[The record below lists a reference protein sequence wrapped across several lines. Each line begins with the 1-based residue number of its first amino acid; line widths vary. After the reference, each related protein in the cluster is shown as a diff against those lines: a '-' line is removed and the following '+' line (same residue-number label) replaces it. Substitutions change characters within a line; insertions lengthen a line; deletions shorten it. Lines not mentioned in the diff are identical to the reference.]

1 MKELVTILDAA
12 LAADLGKRQ
21 WAVFAAV
28 LRQTLGYR
36 KLADD
41 LSSGRLSQLTGI
53 QRNHIWQAKQELVD
67 KGLLVS
73 APGKFGEV
81 LGFAVLHVSIHAP
94 SEANL
99 EGIIPRPNEFYPP
112 RKGAF
117 KPELVLHEKLSTGFA
132 CPSPLRATDSG
143 YAVQQSATNSG
154 GVSQRCVTV
163 SVSATHSD
171 LPDGI
176 AEEVLHEKL
185 SSPSPTPLPVSGT
198 QLLGVPP
205 DLGVPAS
212 QFRPESVPK
221 QDTSL
226 SNHTSSNHD
235 NSGFALPSP
244 QTAVLPTA
252 SVGSVGGDGVTLF
265 VAGVDVSATDSG
277 LCRPSAS
284 SCRSSATDS
293 GCAALPALAG
303 ELEWP
308 VGLDAGIRQD
318 MAGLLCGLA
327 VQTAQSVLDVLAMGL
342 EAGKVRKPLAYLR
355 VLVRSAHNGELVV
368 AEAQAWREK
377 RSRERAVRIPASVF
391 ERAGELA
398 WIQQLADLQGLPV
411 DVVASQLGVKMRLPH
426 RTTVEAVGMAAAS
439 DVPAPQWKRE
449 RHKEPPSGY
458 GEVRSVDA

>member
-1 MKELVTILDAA
+1 MNSLVTILDAA

-36 KLADD
+36 KVSDD

-67 KGLLVS
+67 KGLLLS

-81 LGFAVLHVSIHAP
+81 LGFAVLH
-94 SEANL
+94 
-99 EGIIPRPNEFYPP
+99 
-112 RKGAF
+112 
-117 KPELVLHEKLSTGFA
+117 EKLSGGFFA
-132 CPSPLRATDSG
+132 YPSPTPVRATDSG

-154 GVSQRCVTV
+154 EVSQGFVTV
-163 SVSATHSD
+163 SVSATDSGVG
-171 LPDGI
+171 DGGSR
-176 AEEVLHEKL
+176 EVLHEKL
-185 SSPSPTPLPVSGT
+185 SSPCPAPPSARLVAV
-198 QLLGVPP
+198 QP

-212 QFRPESVPK
+212 QFRPETVPK

-226 SNHTSSNHD
+226 SNLTQSNHD
-235 NSGFALPSP
+235 NSKPALPSP

-252 SVGSVGGDGVTLF
+252 SLGRVGVDGVALF
-265 VAGVDVSATDSG
+265 GAGVGVSATDSG
-277 LCRPSAS
+277 LSRPSVS

-293 GCAALPALAG
+293 GCAGLPALAG

-308 VGLDAGIRQD
+308 AGLEAGMRQD

-377 RSRERAVRIPASVF
+377 RSCERAVQVPTSVF

-426 RTTVEAVGMAAAS
+426 RTTVEAVGAAAAS
-439 DVPAPQWKRE
+439 DMPAPQWKRD

-458 GEVRSVDA
+458 GGVRSVSA

>member
-1 MKELVTILDAA
+1 MNSLVTILDAA

-21 WAVFAAV
+21 WAMFVAV

-36 KLADD
+36 KVSDD

-67 KGLLVS
+67 MGLLVS
-73 APGKFGEV
+73 VPGKFGEV
-81 LGFAVLHVSIHAP
+81 LGFAVLH
-94 SEANL
+94 
-99 EGIIPRPNEFYPP
+99 
-112 RKGAF
+112 
-117 KPELVLHEKLSTGFA
+117 EKLSG
-132 CPSPLRATDSG
+132 
-143 YAVQQSATNSG
+143 
-154 GVSQRCVTV
+154 
-163 SVSATHSD
+163 VSATHSGLPVRPVPSATD
-171 LPDGI
+171 SGLPDRVVQ
-176 AEEVLHEKL
+176 EVLHEKL
-185 SSPSPTPLPVSGT
+185 TPAVT
-198 QLLGVPP
+198 TAIPP

-212 QFRPESVPK
+212 QFRPETVPK

-226 SNHTSSNHD
+226 SNHTQSNHN
-235 NSGFALPSP
+235 NSKPPLP
-244 QTAVLPTA
+244 AVSGILL
-252 SVGSVGGDGVTLF
+252 GE
-265 VAGVDVSATDSG
+265 AGIGLSATDSG
-277 LCRPSAS
+277 LCRPSVF

-293 GCAALPALAG
+293 GCARLPALAG

-308 VGLDAGIRQD
+308 AGLDAGMRQD

-377 RSRERAVRIPASVF
+377 RSRERAIQVPTSVF

-411 DVVASQLGVKMRLPH
+411 DVVASQLGVK
-426 RTTVEAVGMAAAS
+426 V
-439 DVPAPQWKRE
+439 
-449 RHKEPPSGY
+449 RHPTGSHWQSQG
-458 GEVRSVDA
+458 G

>member
-1 MKELVTILDAA
+1 MNSLVTILDAA

-36 KLADD
+36 KVSDD

-67 KGLLVS
+67 KGLLLS

-81 LGFAVLHVSIHAP
+81 LGFAVLH
-94 SEANL
+94 
-99 EGIIPRPNEFYPP
+99 
-112 RKGAF
+112 
-117 KPELVLHEKLSTGFA
+117 EKLSG
-132 CPSPLRATDSG
+132 LRATDSG
-143 YAVQQSATNSG
+143 YAVRLSATNSG
-154 GVSQRCVTV
+154 EESQGFMTA
-163 SVSATHSD
+163 SVSATDSGVG
-171 LPDGI
+171 DGGSR
-176 AEEVLHEKL
+176 EVLHEKL
-185 SSPSPTPLPVSGT
+185 SSPCPALSSARLVAV
-198 QLLGVPP
+198 QP

-212 QFRPESVPK
+212 QFRRETVPK

-226 SNHTSSNHD
+226 SNLTQSNHN
-235 NSGFALPSP
+235 NSKPALPSP
-244 QTAVLPTA
+244 PTAVLPTA
-252 SVGSVGGDGVTLF
+252 SVGSVGVDGGKLF
-265 VAGVDVSATDSG
+265 GAGVEVSATDSG
-277 LCRPSAS
+277 LHRSSAS
-284 SCRSSATDS
+284 SYRSSATDS
-293 GCAALPALAG
+293 GCTGLPALAG

-308 VGLDAGIRQD
+308 AGLDAGMRQD

-377 RSRERAVRIPASVF
+377 RLRERAIQVPTSVF

-398 WIQQLADLQGLPV
+398 WVQQLAALQGLPV
-411 DVVASQLGVKMRLPH
+411 DVVASQLGVKMRLPTGSH
-426 RTTVEAVGMAAAS
+426 WQ
-439 DVPAPQWKRE
+439 PQ
-449 RHKEPPSGY
+449 G
-458 GEVRSVDA
+458 G

>member
-1 MKELVTILDAA
+1 MRELVTILDAA

-36 KLADD
+36 KVSDD

-81 LGFAVLHVSIHAP
+81 LGFAVLH
-94 SEANL
+94 
-99 EGIIPRPNEFYPP
+99 
-112 RKGAF
+112 
-117 KPELVLHEKLSTGFA
+117 EKLVGGFSA
-132 CPSPLRATDSG
+132 YPSPTPVRATDSG

-154 GVSQRCVTV
+154 EVSQGFVTV
-163 SVSATHSD
+163 SVSATHSG
-171 LPDGI
+171 LPEEVV
-176 AEEVLHEKL
+176 EEVLHEKL
-185 SSPSPTPLPVSGT
+185 SSPSP
-198 QLLGVPP
+198 P

-212 QFRPESVPK
+212 QFGRESVPK

-226 SNHTSSNHD
+226 SNLTQSNHD
-235 NSGFALPSP
+235 NSKPALPSP

-252 SVGSVGGDGVTLF
+252 SLGRVGVDGVALF
-265 VAGVDVSATDSG
+265 GAGVGVSATDSG
-277 LCRPSAS
+277 LSRPSVS

-293 GCAALPALAG
+293 GCAGLPALAG

-308 VGLDAGIRQD
+308 AGLEAGMRQD

-355 VLVRSAHNGELVV
+355 VLVRSAHNGELVTT
-368 AEAQAWREK
+368 EAQAWRER
-377 RSRERAVRIPASVF
+377 RSRERALQVPTSVF

-426 RTTVEAVGMAAAS
+426 RTTVEAVGAAAAS
-439 DVPAPQWKRE
+439 DVPAPQWKQD
-449 RHKEPPSGY
+449 RHKEPPTGY
-458 GEVRSVDA
+458 GGVRSVSA

>member
-1 MKELVTILDAA
+1 MNSLVTILDAA
-12 LAADLGKRQ
+12 LGADLGKRQ

-36 KLADD
+36 KVSDD

-81 LGFAVLHVSIHAP
+81 LGFAVLH
-94 SEANL
+94 
-99 EGIIPRPNEFYPP
+99 
-112 RKGAF
+112 
-117 KPELVLHEKLSTGFA
+117 EKLSGGFSA
-132 CPSPLRATDSG
+132 YPSPTPARATDSS

-154 GVSQRCVTV
+154 EVSQGFVTV
-163 SVSATHSD
+163 SVSATHSG
-171 LPDGI
+171 LPDGV
-176 AEEVLHEKL
+176 AREVLHEKL
-185 SSPSPTPLPVSGT
+185 SPLATTPVA
-198 QLLGVPP
+198 P

-212 QFRPESVPK
+212 QFGRETVPK

-226 SNHTSSNHD
+226 SNHTQSNHD
-235 NSGFALPSP
+235 NSKPALPSP
-244 QTAVLPTA
+244 SSHPPLDGMGGNEDALFGA
-252 SVGSVGGDGVTLF
+252 SVG
-265 VAGVDVSATDSG
+265 VSATDSG
-277 LCRPSAS
+277 LCRPSIS

-293 GCAALPALAG
+293 GCTGLPALAG

-308 VGLDAGIRQD
+308 AGLDVAMRQD
-318 MAGLLCGLA
+318 MVGLLCGLA

-342 EAGKVRKPLAYLR
+342 EAGKVRKPLSYLR

-377 RSRERAVRIPASVF
+377 RSRERVVQVSPQVF

-398 WIQQLADLQGLPV
+398 WIQQLADLQGLSV
-411 DVVASQLGVKMRLPH
+411 DVVASQLGVKMRPPH
-426 RTTVEAVGMAAAS
+426 QKKVEEVGTAVAGDA
-439 DVPAPQWKRE
+439 PAPQWMGKDRCCD
-449 RHKEPPSGY
+449 PPSGF
-458 GEVRSVDA
+458 GGVRSVSA

>member
-1 MKELVTILDAA
+1 MCINSLVTILDAA
-12 LAADLGKRQ
+12 LAADLSKRQ

-36 KLADD
+36 KVSDD
-41 LSSGRLSQLTGI
+41 LSSGRLAQLTGI

-81 LGFAVLHVSIHAP
+81 LEFA
-94 SEANL
+94 
-99 EGIIPRPNEFYPP
+99 
-112 RKGAF
+112 
-117 KPELVLHEKLSTGFA
+117 VLHEKLSGGFFA
-132 CPSPLRATDSG
+132 YPSPTPVRATDSG

-154 GVSQRCVTV
+154 EVSQGFVTV
-163 SVSATHSD
+163 SVSATDSGVG
-171 LPDGI
+171 DGGSR
-176 AEEVLHEKL
+176 EVLHEKL
-185 SSPSPTPLPVSGT
+185 SSPCPALSSARLVAV
-198 QLLGVPP
+198 QP

-212 QFRPESVPK
+212 QFRPETVPK
-221 QDTSL
+221 QDISL
-226 SNHTSSNHD
+226 SNHTQSNHN
-235 NSGFALPSP
+235 NSKPALPSHP
-244 QTAVLPTA
+244 SPP
-252 SVGSVGGDGVTLF
+252 SVGGMGVDEDALF
-265 VAGVDVSATDSG
+265 GAGVGVSATDSG
-277 LCRPSAS
+277 LSRPSIS

-293 GCAALPALAG
+293 GCAGLPALAG

-308 VGLDAGIRQD
+308 AGLDAGMRQD

-377 RSRERAVRIPASVF
+377 RSRERAVQVPTSVF

-426 RTTVEAVGMAAAS
+426 RTTEGA
-439 DVPAPQWKRE
+439 
-449 RHKEPPSGY
+449 
-458 GEVRSVDA
+458 

>member
-1 MKELVTILDAA
+1 MNSLVTILDAA

-36 KLADD
+36 KVSDD

-67 KGLLVS
+67 KGLLLS
-73 APGKFGEV
+73 APGKYGEV
-81 LGFAVLHVSIHAP
+81 LGFAVLH
-94 SEANL
+94 
-99 EGIIPRPNEFYPP
+99 
-112 RKGAF
+112 
-117 KPELVLHEKLSTGFA
+117 EKLSGGFSA
-132 CPSPLRATDSG
+132 YPSPTPVRATDSG

-154 GVSQRCVTV
+154 EVSQGFVTV
-163 SVSATHSD
+163 SVSATDSGVG
-171 LPDGI
+171 DGGSR
-176 AEEVLHEKL
+176 EVLHEKL
-185 SSPSPTPLPVSGT
+185 SSPCPALPSARLVAV
-198 QLLGVPP
+198 QP

-212 QFRPESVPK
+212 QFGPETVPK
-221 QDTSL
+221 QDTSI
-226 SNHTSSNHD
+226 SNHTQSNHN
-235 NSGFALPSP
+235 NSKPALPSP

-252 SVGSVGGDGVTLF
+252 SVGS
-265 VAGVDVSATDSG
+265 AGVDGVALFGESVGVSATDSG
-277 LCRPSAS
+277 LSRPSVS
-284 SCRSSATDS
+284 PSRSSATDS
-293 GCAALPALAG
+293 GCAGLPALAG

-308 VGLDAGIRQD
+308 AGLDAGMRQD

-377 RSRERAVRIPASVF
+377 RSRERAVQVPTSVF

-426 RTTVEAVGMAAAS
+426 RTTVEAVGAAAAS
-439 DVPAPQWKRE
+439 DMPAPQWKRD

-458 GEVRSVDA
+458 GGVRSVSA

>member
-1 MKELVTILDAA
+1 MNSLVTILDAA

-36 KLADD
+36 KVSDD
-41 LSSGRLSQLTGI
+41 LSSGRLAQLTGI

-81 LGFAVLHVSIHAP
+81 LGFAVLH
-94 SEANL
+94 
-99 EGIIPRPNEFYPP
+99 
-112 RKGAF
+112 
-117 KPELVLHEKLSTGFA
+117 EKLVGGFSA
-132 CPSPLRATDSG
+132 YPSPTPVHATDSG

-154 GVSQRCVTV
+154 EVSQGFVTV
-163 SVSATHSD
+163 SVSATDSGVG
-171 LPDGI
+171 DGGSR
-176 AEEVLHEKL
+176 EVLHEKL
-185 SSPSPTPLPVSGT
+185 SSPCPAPSSARLVAV
-198 QLLGVPP
+198 QP

-212 QFRPESVPK
+212 QFRPETVPK
-221 QDTSL
+221 QDISL
-226 SNHTSSNHD
+226 SNHTQSNHN
-235 NSGFALPSP
+235 NSKPALPSHP
-244 QTAVLPTA
+244 SPP
-252 SVGSVGGDGVTLF
+252 SVGGMGVDEDALF
-265 VAGVDVSATDSG
+265 GAGVGVSATDSG
-277 LCRPSAS
+277 LSRPSIS

-293 GCAALPALAG
+293 GCAGLPALAG

-308 VGLDAGIRQD
+308 AGLDAGMRQD

-377 RSRERAVRIPASVF
+377 RSRERAVQVPTSVF

-426 RTTVEAVGMAAAS
+426 RTTVEAVGAAAAS
-439 DVPAPQWKRE
+439 DMPAPQWKRD

-458 GEVRSVDA
+458 GGVRSVSA

>member
-1 MKELVTILDAA
+1 MNSLVTILDAA

-36 KLADD
+36 KVSDD

-81 LGFAVLHVSIHAP
+81 LGFAVLH
-94 SEANL
+94 
-99 EGIIPRPNEFYPP
+99 
-112 RKGAF
+112 
-117 KPELVLHEKLSTGFA
+117 EKLSGGFFA
-132 CPSPLRATDSG
+132 YPSPTPVRATDSG

-154 GVSQRCVTV
+154 EVSQGFVTV
-163 SVSATHSD
+163 SVSATDS
-171 LPDGI
+171 GVGNGGSR
-176 AEEVLHEKL
+176 EVLHEKL
-185 SSPSPTPLPVSGT
+185 SSPCPAPSSARLVAV
-198 QLLGVPP
+198 QP

-212 QFRPESVPK
+212 QFRPETVLIW
-221 QDTSL
+221 DTSL
-226 SNHTSSNHD
+226 SNHTQSNHN
-235 NSGFALPSP
+235 NSKPALPSP

-252 SVGSVGGDGVTLF
+252 SLGRVGVDGVALF
-265 VAGVDVSATDSG
+265 GEGVDVSATDSG
-277 LCRPSAS
+277 LSRPSVS

-293 GCAALPALAG
+293 GCAGLPALAG

-308 VGLDAGIRQD
+308 AGLDAGMRQD

-355 VLVRSAHNGELVV
+355 VLVRSAHNGELVTT
-368 AEAQAWREK
+368 EAQAWREK
-377 RSRERAVRIPASVF
+377 RSRERAVQVPTSVF

-426 RTTVEAVGMAAAS
+426 RTTVEAVGVAAAS
-439 DVPAPQWKRE
+439 DMPAPLWKRD

-458 GEVRSVDA
+458 GGVRSVSA

>member
-1 MKELVTILDAA
+1 MNSLVTILDAA

-36 KLADD
+36 KVSDD

-81 LGFAVLHVSIHAP
+81 LGFAVLH
-94 SEANL
+94 
-99 EGIIPRPNEFYPP
+99 
-112 RKGAF
+112 
-117 KPELVLHEKLSTGFA
+117 EKLSGGFFA
-132 CPSPLRATDSG
+132 YPSPTLVRATDSG

-154 GVSQRCVTV
+154 EVSQGFVTV
-163 SVSATHSD
+163 SVSATDSGVG
-171 LPDGI
+171 DGGSR
-176 AEEVLHEKL
+176 EVLHEKL
-185 SSPSPTPLPVSGT
+185 SSPCPALSSARLVAV
-198 QLLGVPP
+198 QP

-212 QFRPESVPK
+212 QFRPETVPK

-226 SNHTSSNHD
+226 SNHTQSNHN
-235 NSGFALPSP
+235 NSKPALPSP

-252 SVGSVGGDGVTLF
+252 SVGSVRVDGVAVF
-265 VAGVDVSATDSG
+265 GAGVGVSATDSG
-277 LCRPSAS
+277 LCRPSAA

-293 GCAALPALAG
+293 GCAGLPALAG

-308 VGLDAGIRQD
+308 AGLDAAMRHD

-377 RSRERAVRIPASVF
+377 RSRERVVQVSPQVF

-398 WIQQLADLQGLPV
+398 WIQQLADLQGLSV
-411 DVVASQLGVKMRLPH
+411 DVVASQLGVKMRPPH
-426 RTTVEAVGMAAAS
+426 QKKVEEVGTAVAGDA
-439 DVPAPQWKRE
+439 PAPQWMGKDRCCD
-449 RHKEPPSGY
+449 PPSGF
-458 GEVRSVDA
+458 GGVRSVSA

>member
-1 MKELVTILDAA
+1 MNSLVTILDAA

-36 KLADD
+36 KVSDD

-67 KGLLVS
+67 MGLLVS

-81 LGFAVLHVSIHAP
+81 MGFA
-94 SEANL
+94 
-99 EGIIPRPNEFYPP
+99 
-112 RKGAF
+112 
-117 KPELVLHEKLSTGFA
+117 VLHEKLSSGFSA
-132 CPSPLRATDSG
+132 YPSPTPVRATDSG

-154 GVSQRCVTV
+154 EVSQGFVTV
-163 SVSATHSD
+163 SVSATHSG
-171 LPDGI
+171 LPEEVV
-176 AEEVLHEKL
+176 EEVLHEKL
-185 SSPSPTPLPVSGT
+185 SSPCPAPSSARLVAV
-198 QLLGVPP
+198 QP

-212 QFRPESVPK
+212 QFRPETVPK

-226 SNHTSSNHD
+226 SNHTQSNHN
-235 NSGFALPSP
+235 NSKPALPSP

-252 SVGSVGGDGVTLF
+252 SLGRVGVDGVALF
-265 VAGVDVSATDSG
+265 GEGVGVSATDSG
-277 LCRPSAS
+277 FCRPSAS

-293 GCAALPALAG
+293 GCAGLPALAG

-308 VGLDAGIRQD
+308 AGLDAGMRQD

-377 RSRERAVRIPASVF
+377 RSRERVVQVSPQVF

-411 DVVASQLGVKMRLPH
+411 DVVASQLGVKMRPPY
-426 RTTVEAVGMAAAS
+426 RKKVEEVGTAVAG
-439 DVPAPQWKRE
+439 DTPAPQWMGKDRCCD
-449 RHKEPPSGY
+449 PPSGF
-458 GEVRSVDA
+458 GGVRSVSA

>member
-1 MKELVTILDAA
+1 MNSLVTILDAA

-36 KLADD
+36 KVSDD
-41 LSSGRLSQLTGI
+41 LSSGRLAQLTGI

-81 LGFAVLHVSIHAP
+81 LGFAVLH
-94 SEANL
+94 
-99 EGIIPRPNEFYPP
+99 
-112 RKGAF
+112 
-117 KPELVLHEKLSTGFA
+117 EKLVGGFSA
-132 CPSPLRATDSG
+132 YPSPTPVHATDSG

-154 GVSQRCVTV
+154 EVSQGFVTV
-163 SVSATHSD
+163 SVSATDSGVG
-171 LPDGI
+171 DGGSR
-176 AEEVLHEKL
+176 EVLHEKL
-185 SSPSPTPLPVSGT
+185 SSPCPAPSSARLVAV
-198 QLLGVPP
+198 QP

-212 QFRPESVPK
+212 QFRPETVPK
-221 QDTSL
+221 QDISL
-226 SNHTSSNHD
+226 SNHTQSNHN
-235 NSGFALPSP
+235 NSKPALPSHP
-244 QTAVLPTA
+244 SPP
-252 SVGSVGGDGVTLF
+252 SVGGMGVDEDALF
-265 VAGVDVSATDSG
+265 GAGVGVSATDSG
-277 LCRPSAS
+277 LSRPSIS

-293 GCAALPALAG
+293 GCAGLPALAG

-308 VGLDAGIRQD
+308 AGLDAGMRQD

-342 EAGKVRKPLAYLR
+342 EAGKVRKLLAYLR

-377 RSRERAVRIPASVF
+377 RSRERAVQVPTSVF

-426 RTTVEAVGMAAAS
+426 RTTVEAVGAAAAS
-439 DVPAPQWKRE
+439 DMPAPQWKRD

-458 GEVRSVDA
+458 GGVRSVSA

>member
-1 MKELVTILDAA
+1 MNSLVTILDAA

-36 KLADD
+36 KVSDD

-67 KGLLVS
+67 KGLLLS

-81 LGFAVLHVSIHAP
+81 LGFAVLH
-94 SEANL
+94 
-99 EGIIPRPNEFYPP
+99 
-112 RKGAF
+112 
-117 KPELVLHEKLSTGFA
+117 EKLSGGFSA
-132 CPSPLRATDSG
+132 YPSPTPVRATDSG
-143 YAVQQSATNSG
+143 CAVQQSATNSG
-154 GVSQRCVTV
+154 EVSQGFVTV
-163 SVSATHSD
+163 SVSATDSGVG
-171 LPDGI
+171 DGGSR
-176 AEEVLHEKL
+176 EVLHEKL
-185 SSPSPTPLPVSGT
+185 SSPCPAPSSARLVAV
-198 QLLGVPP
+198 QP

-212 QFRPESVPK
+212 QFRPETVPK

-226 SNHTSSNHD
+226 SNHTQSNHN
-235 NSGFALPSP
+235 NSKPALPSP

-252 SVGSVGGDGVTLF
+252 SLGRVGVDEGKLF
-265 VAGVDVSATDSG
+265 GAGVEVSATDSG
-277 LCRPSAS
+277 LSRPSVS

-293 GCAALPALAG
+293 GCARLPALAW

-308 VGLDAGIRQD
+308 AGLNAGMHQD

-377 RSRERAVRIPASVF
+377 RSCERAVQVPTSVF

-426 RTTVEAVGMAAAS
+426 RTTVEAVGAAAAS
-439 DVPAPQWKRE
+439 DMPAPQWKQD

-458 GEVRSVDA
+458 GGVRSVSA

>member
-1 MKELVTILDAA
+1 MNSLVTILDAA

-36 KLADD
+36 KVSDD

-81 LGFAVLHVSIHAP
+81 LGFAVLH
-94 SEANL
+94 
-99 EGIIPRPNEFYPP
+99 
-112 RKGAF
+112 
-117 KPELVLHEKLSTGFA
+117 EKLSGGFSA
-132 CPSPLRATDSG
+132 YPSPTPVRATDSG

-154 GVSQRCVTV
+154 EVSQGFVTV
-163 SVSATHSD
+163 SVSATDSGVG
-171 LPDGI
+171 DGGSR
-176 AEEVLHEKL
+176 EVLHEKL
-185 SSPSPTPLPVSGT
+185 SSPCPAPSSARLVAV
-198 QLLGVPP
+198 QP
-205 DLGVPAS
+205 DLGVPVS
-212 QFRPESVPK
+212 QFRPETVPK

-226 SNHTSSNHD
+226 SNHTQSNLN
-235 NSGFALPSP
+235 NSKPALPSP

-252 SVGSVGGDGVTLF
+252 SLGRVGVDGVALF
-265 VAGVDVSATDSG
+265 GEGVDVSATDSG
-277 LCRPSAS
+277 LSRPSVS

-293 GCAALPALAG
+293 GCAGLPALAG

-308 VGLDAGIRQD
+308 AGLDAGVRQD

-377 RSRERAVRIPASVF
+377 RSRERAVQVPTSVF

-426 RTTVEAVGMAAAS
+426 RTTVEAVGAAAAS
-439 DVPAPQWKRE
+439 DMPAPQWKQD

-458 GEVRSVDA
+458 GGVRSVSA

>member
-1 MKELVTILDAA
+1 MRELVTILDAA

-36 KLADD
+36 KVSDD

-81 LGFAVLHVSIHAP
+81 LGFAVLH
-94 SEANL
+94 
-99 EGIIPRPNEFYPP
+99 
-112 RKGAF
+112 
-117 KPELVLHEKLSTGFA
+117 EKLSGGFFA
-132 CPSPLRATDSG
+132 YPSPTPVRATDSG

-154 GVSQRCVTV
+154 EVSQGFVTV
-163 SVSATHSD
+163 SVSATDSGMG
-171 LPDGI
+171 DGGSR
-176 AEEVLHEKL
+176 EVLHEKL
-185 SSPSPTPLPVSGT
+185 SSPCPPLSSA
-198 QLLGVPP
+198 QLVAVQP

-212 QFRPESVPK
+212 QFGQESVPK
-221 QDTSL
+221 QDTSI
-226 SNHTSSNHD
+226 SNHTQSNHN
-235 NSGFALPSP
+235 NSKPALPSP

-252 SVGSVGGDGVTLF
+252 SLGRVGVDGVALF
-265 VAGVDVSATDSG
+265 GEGVDVSATDSG
-277 LCRPSAS
+277 LSRPSVS
-284 SCRSSATDS
+284 PSRSSATDS
-293 GCAALPALAG
+293 GCAGLPALAG

-308 VGLDAGIRQD
+308 AGLDAGMRQD
-318 MAGLLCGLA
+318 MTGLLCGLA

-377 RSRERAVRIPASVF
+377 RSRERAVQVPTSVF

-439 DVPAPQWKRE
+439 DMPAPQWKRD

-458 GEVRSVDA
+458 GGVRSVSA

>member
-1 MKELVTILDAA
+1 MKELITILDAA
-12 LAADLGKRQ
+12 LTADLGKRQ
-21 WAVFAAV
+21 WAAFAAV

-41 LSSGRLSQLTGI
+41 LSARRLSQLTGI

-73 APGKFGEV
+73 ATGKFGEV
-81 LGFAVLHVSIHAP
+81 LGFAVLH
-94 SEANL
+94 
-99 EGIIPRPNEFYPP
+99 
-112 RKGAF
+112 
-117 KPELVLHEKLSTGFA
+117 EKLSGGFFA
-132 CPSPLRATDSG
+132 YPSPTPVRATDSG

-154 GVSQRCVTV
+154 EVSQGFVTV
-163 SVSATHSD
+163 SASATHSG
-171 LPDGI
+171 LPEEVV
-176 AEEVLHEKL
+176 EEVLHEKL
-185 SSPSPTPLPVSGT
+185 SSPCPAPSSARLVAV
-198 QLLGVPP
+198 QP

-212 QFRPESVPK
+212 QFRPETVPK

-226 SNHTSSNHD
+226 SNHTQSNHN
-235 NSGFALPSP
+235 NSKPALPSP

-252 SVGSVGGDGVTLF
+252 SLGRVGVDGVALF
-265 VAGVDVSATDSG
+265 GEGVDVSATDSG
-277 LCRPSAS
+277 LSRPSVS

-293 GCAALPALAG
+293 GCAGLPALAG

-308 VGLDAGIRQD
+308 AGLDAAMRHD

-377 RSRERAVRIPASVF
+377 RSRERAVQVPTSVF

-426 RTTVEAVGMAAAS
+426 RTTVEAVGAAAAS
-439 DVPAPQWKRE
+439 DMPAPQWKRD

-458 GEVRSVDA
+458 GGVRSVSA

>member
-1 MKELVTILDAA
+1 MNSLVTILDAA

-36 KLADD
+36 KVSDD

-67 KGLLVS
+67 KGLLLS

-81 LGFAVLHVSIHAP
+81 LGFAVLH
-94 SEANL
+94 
-99 EGIIPRPNEFYPP
+99 
-112 RKGAF
+112 
-117 KPELVLHEKLSTGFA
+117 EKLSGGFSA
-132 CPSPLRATDSG
+132 YPSPTPVRATDSG

-154 GVSQRCVTV
+154 EVSQGFVTV
-163 SVSATHSD
+163 SVSATDSGVG
-171 LPDGI
+171 DGGSR
-176 AEEVLHEKL
+176 EVLHEKL
-185 SSPSPTPLPVSGT
+185 LSPCPAPSSARLVDV
-198 QLLGVPP
+198 QP

-212 QFRPESVPK
+212 QFRPETVPK

-226 SNHTSSNHD
+226 SNLTQSNHD
-235 NSGFALPSP
+235 NSKSALSSPSSP
-244 QTAVLPTA
+244 PP
-252 SVGSVGGDGVTLF
+252 VGGMGVDEDAVF
-265 VAGVDVSATDSG
+265 GAGVGVSATDSG
-277 LCRPSAS
+277 LCRPSVS

-293 GCAALPALAG
+293 GCAGLPALAG

-308 VGLDAGIRQD
+308 AGLDAGMRQD

-377 RSRERAVRIPASVF
+377 RSRERAVQVPTSVF

-426 RTTVEAVGMAAAS
+426 RTTVEAVGAAAAS
-439 DVPAPQWKRE
+439 DMPAPQWKQD

-458 GEVRSVDA
+458 GGVRSVSA

>member
-1 MKELVTILDAA
+1 MNSLVTILDAA

-36 KLADD
+36 KVSDD

-73 APGKFGEV
+73 TPGKFGEV
-81 LGFAVLHVSIHAP
+81 LGFAVLH
-94 SEANL
+94 
-99 EGIIPRPNEFYPP
+99 
-112 RKGAF
+112 
-117 KPELVLHEKLSTGFA
+117 EKLVGGFSA
-132 CPSPLRATDSG
+132 YPSPTPVRATDSG

-154 GVSQRCVTV
+154 EVSQGFVTV
-163 SVSATHSD
+163 SVSATHSG
-171 LPDGI
+171 LADGV
-176 AEEVLHEKL
+176 EREVLHEKL
-185 SSPSPTPLPVSGT
+185 SSPS
-198 QLLGVPP
+198 PP

-212 QFRPESVPK
+212 QFRPETVPK

-226 SNHTSSNHD
+226 SNHTQSNHD
-235 NSGFALPSP
+235 NSKPALPP
-244 QTAVLPTA
+244 AQTAVLPTA
-252 SVGSVGGDGVTLF
+252 SVGGMGVDEDALF
-265 VAGVDVSATDSG
+265 GAGVGVSATDSG
-277 LCRPSAS
+277 LCCPSTS

-293 GCAALPALAG
+293 VCAGLPALAG

-308 VGLDAGIRQD
+308 AGLDAAMRQD

-355 VLVRSAHNGELVV
+355 MLVRSAHNGELVV

-377 RSRERAVRIPASVF
+377 RSRERALQVPTSVF

-411 DVVASQLGVKMRLPH
+411 EVVASQLGVKMLR
-426 RTTVEAVGMAAAS
+426 R
-439 DVPAPQWKRE
+439 
-449 RHKEPPSGY
+449 
-458 GEVRSVDA
+458 VDT

>member
-1 MKELVTILDAA
+1 
-12 LAADLGKRQ
+12 
-21 WAVFAAV
+21 
-28 LRQTLGYR
+28 
-36 KLADD
+36 
-41 LSSGRLSQLTGI
+41 LTGI

-81 LGFAVLHVSIHAP
+81 LGFAVLHVSIHTP

-99 EGIIPRPNEFYPP
+99 EGIIPRPNEFYPS
-112 RKGAF
+112 RKGAS
-117 KPELVLHEKLSTGFA
+117 KPELVLHEKLVGGFSA
-132 CPSPLRATDSG
+132 YPSPTPVRATDSG
-143 YAVQQSATNSG
+143 YAVQQSATHSG
-154 GVSQRCVTV
+154 
-163 SVSATHSD
+163 
-171 LPDGI
+171 LPEEVV
-176 AEEVLHEKL
+176 EEVLHEKL
-185 SSPSPTPLPVSGT
+185 SSPCPALSSARLVAV
-198 QLLGVPP
+198 QP

-212 QFRPESVPK
+212 QFRPETVPK

-226 SNHTSSNHD
+226 SNHTQSNHD
-235 NSGFALPSP
+235 NSKPALPSP

-252 SVGSVGGDGVTLF
+252 SVGSVGVDGVALF
-265 VAGVDVSATDSG
+265 GEGVDVSATDSG
-277 LCRPSAS
+277 LCRPSIS

-293 GCAALPALAG
+293 GCAGLPALAG

-342 EAGKVRKPLAYLR
+342 EVGKVRKPLAYLR

-377 RSRERAVRIPASVF
+377 RSRERAVQVPASVF

-458 GEVRSVDA
+458 GGVRSVSA

>member
-1 MKELVTILDAA
+1 MRELVTILDAA

-36 KLADD
+36 KVSDD

-81 LGFAVLHVSIHAP
+81 LGFAVLH
-94 SEANL
+94 
-99 EGIIPRPNEFYPP
+99 
-112 RKGAF
+112 
-117 KPELVLHEKLSTGFA
+117 EKLVSGFSA
-132 CPSPLRATDSG
+132 YPAPTPARATDSG

-154 GVSQRCVTV
+154 EVSQGFVTV
-163 SVSATHSD
+163 SVSATHSG
-171 LPDGI
+171 LPDG
-176 AEEVLHEKL
+176 AVEEVLHEKL
-185 SSPSPTPLPVSGT
+185 SSPSP
-198 QLLGVPP
+198 P

-212 QFRPESVPK
+212 QFGRETVLK

-226 SNHTSSNHD
+226 SNLTQSNHD
-235 NSGFALPSP
+235 NRKPALPSP
-244 QTAVLPTA
+244 PSPPPV
-252 SVGSVGGDGVTLF
+252 DGMGVDEDALIG
-265 VAGVDVSATDSG
+265 AGVGVSATDSG
-277 LCRPSAS
+277 LCRPSLS

-293 GCAALPALAG
+293 ECARLPALAG

-308 VGLDAGIRQD
+308 AGLDAGMRQD

-368 AEAQAWREK
+368 AEAQTWREK
-377 RSRERAVRIPASVF
+377 RSRERAVQVPTSVF

-398 WIQQLADLQGLPV
+398 WIQQLADLQGLSV

-426 RTTVEAVGMAAAS
+426 RTTVEAVGAAAAS
-439 DVPAPQWKRE
+439 DMPAPQWKQD

-458 GEVRSVDA
+458 GGVRSVSA

>member
-1 MKELVTILDAA
+1 MNSLVTILDAA

-36 KLADD
+36 KVSDD

-81 LGFAVLHVSIHAP
+81 LGFAVLH
-94 SEANL
+94 
-99 EGIIPRPNEFYPP
+99 
-112 RKGAF
+112 
-117 KPELVLHEKLSTGFA
+117 EKLSG
-132 CPSPLRATDSG
+132 LRATDSG
-143 YAVQQSATNSG
+143 YAVQPSATDSG
-154 GVSQRCVTV
+154 LREEVV
-163 SVSATHSD
+163 
-171 LPDGI
+171 
-176 AEEVLHEKL
+176 EEVLHEKL
-185 SSPSPTPLPVSGT
+185 SFPC
-198 QLLGVPP
+198 PP
-205 DLGVPAS
+205 DLGVAVS
-212 QFRPESVPK
+212 QFGPETVPK

-226 SNHTSSNHD
+226 SNHTQSNHD
-235 NSGFALPSP
+235 NSKPALPSP
-244 QTAVLPTA
+244 QSDVLPTA
-252 SVGSVGGDGVTLF
+252 SVGGVEVDGVALF
-265 VAGVDVSATDSG
+265 GAGVGVSATDSG
-277 LCRPSAS
+277 LRRPSVS

-293 GCAALPALAG
+293 GCTVPPVLAG

-308 VGLDAGIRQD
+308 AALEAGMRQD

-327 VQTAQSVLDVLAMGL
+327 VQTAQTVLDVLAMGL

-368 AEAQAWREK
+368 AEALAWREK
-377 RSRERAVRIPASVF
+377 RSRERAVQVPTSVF

-411 DVVASQLGVKMRLPH
+411 DVVASQLGVKMWR
-426 RTTVEAVGMAAAS
+426 RVGT
-439 DVPAPQWKRE
+439 
-449 RHKEPPSGY
+449 
-458 GEVRSVDA
+458 

>member
-1 MKELVTILDAA
+1 MNSLVTILDAA

-36 KLADD
+36 KVSDD

-81 LGFAVLHVSIHAP
+81 LGFAVLH
-94 SEANL
+94 
-99 EGIIPRPNEFYPP
+99 
-112 RKGAF
+112 
-117 KPELVLHEKLSTGFA
+117 EKLSGGFFA
-132 CPSPLRATDSG
+132 YPSPTPVRATDSG

-154 GVSQRCVTV
+154 EVSQGFVTV
-163 SVSATHSD
+163 SVSATDSGVG
-171 LPDGI
+171 DGGSR
-176 AEEVLHEKL
+176 EVLHEKL
-185 SSPSPTPLPVSGT
+185 SSPCPAPSSARLVAV
-198 QLLGVPP
+198 QP
-205 DLGVPAS
+205 DLDVPAS
-212 QFRPESVPK
+212 QFRPETVPK

-226 SNHTSSNHD
+226 SNLTQSNHD
-235 NSGFALPSP
+235 NRKPALPSP

-252 SVGSVGGDGVTLF
+252 SLGRVGGDEGKLF
-265 VAGVDVSATDSG
+265 GAGVEVSATDSG
-277 LCRPSAS
+277 LSRPSVS

-293 GCAALPALAG
+293 GCAGLPALAG

-308 VGLDAGIRQD
+308 AGLDAGMRQD

-377 RSRERAVRIPASVF
+377 RSRERVVQVPTSVL

-398 WIQQLADLQGLPV
+398 WIQQLADLQGLSV

-426 RTTVEAVGMAAAS
+426 RTTVEAVGAAAAS
-439 DVPAPQWKRE
+439 DMPAPQWKRD

-458 GEVRSVDA
+458 GGVRSVSA

>member
-1 MKELVTILDAA
+1 MRELVTILDAA
-12 LAADLGKRQ
+12 LDADLGKRQ

-36 KLADD
+36 KVSDD

-81 LGFAVLHVSIHAP
+81 LGFAVLH
-94 SEANL
+94 
-99 EGIIPRPNEFYPP
+99 
-112 RKGAF
+112 
-117 KPELVLHEKLSTGFA
+117 EKLSGGFSA
-132 CPSPLRATDSG
+132 YPSPTPARATDSG

-154 GVSQRCVTV
+154 LVSQGFVTV
-163 SVSATHSD
+163 SVSATDSG
-171 LPDGI
+171 LPEGLV
-176 AEEVLHEKL
+176 EEVLHEKL
-185 SSPSPTPLPVSGT
+185 INPS
-198 QLLGVPP
+198 PP

-212 QFRPESVPK
+212 QFGRETVPK

-226 SNHTSSNHD
+226 SNHTQSNHD
-235 NSGFALPSP
+235 NSKPALPSP
-244 QTAVLPTA
+244 SSHPPLGGMGVNEDALFGA
-252 SVGSVGGDGVTLF
+252 SVG
-265 VAGVDVSATDSG
+265 VSATDSG
-277 LCRPSAS
+277 LCRPSIS

-293 GCAALPALAG
+293 GCTGLPALVG

-308 VGLDAGIRQD
+308 AGLDVAMRQD

-377 RSRERAVRIPASVF
+377 RLRERAVQVPTSVF

-426 RTTVEAVGMAAAS
+426 RTTVEAVGAAAAS
-439 DVPAPQWKRE
+439 DMPAPQWKQD

-458 GEVRSVDA
+458 GGVRSVSA

>member
-1 MKELVTILDAA
+1 MNSLVTILDAA

-36 KLADD
+36 KVSDD

-81 LGFAVLHVSIHAP
+81 LGFAVLH
-94 SEANL
+94 
-99 EGIIPRPNEFYPP
+99 
-112 RKGAF
+112 
-117 KPELVLHEKLSTGFA
+117 EKLISSLSA
-132 CPSPLRATDSG
+132 YPSPTPVRATDSG

-154 GVSQRCVTV
+154 EVSQGFVTV
-163 SVSATHSD
+163 SVSATHSG
-171 LPDGI
+171 LPEEVV
-176 AEEVLHEKL
+176 EEVLHEKL
-185 SSPSPTPLPVSGT
+185 SSPCPALSSARLVAV
-198 QLLGVPP
+198 QP
-205 DLGVPAS
+205 DLGVPTS
-212 QFRPESVPK
+212 QFRRETVPK

-226 SNHTSSNHD
+226 SNHTQSNHN
-235 NSGFALPSP
+235 NSKPALPSP
-244 QTAVLPTA
+244 PSPSSL
-252 SVGSVGGDGVTLF
+252 GGMGVDEDALFEDGVE
-265 VAGVDVSATDSG
+265 VSATDSG
-277 LCRPSAS
+277 LCRPSVS

-293 GCAALPALAG
+293 GCARLPALAG

-308 VGLDAGIRQD
+308 AGLDAAMRQE
-318 MAGLLCGLA
+318 MVGLLCGLA

-377 RSRERAVRIPASVF
+377 RLRDRAVQVSPLVF

-398 WIQQLADLQGLPV
+398 WVQQLADLQGLPV
-411 DVVASQLGVKMRLPH
+411 DVVAAQLGVKIRPPH
-426 RTTVEAVGMAAAS
+426 QKKVEEVGTAVAGDA
-439 DVPAPQWKRE
+439 PAPQWMGKDRCCD
-449 RHKEPPSGY
+449 PPSGF
-458 GEVRSVDA
+458 GGVRSVSA